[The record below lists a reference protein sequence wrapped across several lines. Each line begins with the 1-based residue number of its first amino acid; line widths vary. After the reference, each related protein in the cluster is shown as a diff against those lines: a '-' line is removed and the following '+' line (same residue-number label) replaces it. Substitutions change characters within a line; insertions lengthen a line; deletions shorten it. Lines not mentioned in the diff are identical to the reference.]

1 VSIAR
6 GLSLLP
12 KAGRSCHA
20 WAKCIRVAP
29 VEARCFCCPD
39 QHAVSQACSEQV
51 GHQGSEDRGG
61 GRRFRCVFF
70 GESEERSLPCTA
82 MPLSEIILTGPHR
95 SRLCCQSVG
104 IPSHRPSCISNFV
117 SVSPEKVLQ
126 LWEWQQFRPVSGR
139 TRGQQPRVCPYRN

>member
-1 VSIAR
+1 MSIAR

-61 GRRFRCVFF
+61 GKAVPLRFFRRIRRAKSALHCNATL
-70 GESEERSLPCTA
+70 GNHLDRPAQIKALLPVCRHSIA
-82 MPLSEIILTGPHR
+82 PPILH
-95 SRLCCQSVG
+95 
-104 IPSHRPSCISNFV
+104 
-117 SVSPEKVLQ
+117 
-126 LWEWQQFRPVSGR
+126 QQFRFCVSRKSSAALGVAAVPPSLWEN
-139 TRGQQPRVCPYRN
+139 PRPAAQGLPLS